1 MIELKKLIGNTT
13 FIEVKNL
20 ANLIGVE
27 RLYLKFEGSN
37 PTGTQKDRIALAL
50 VEDAMKNGYKGIIT
64 ATCGNFGAALAYVA
78 KSFGLETYIYI
89 PTIYHPS
96 KNRINYIKQANA
108 HMLYVDGHYEDA
120 VEFSSEIAENENYY
134 NANPGTDR
142 VKELSFK
149 AYGEISMELYRSLR
163 RVPDYVFCPV
173 GNGTTLTGIH
183 LGFKQLYKDGKISKI
198 PKIVATSTTK
208 GNPVIKS
215 YKSKSKTALD
225 LSPDEI
231 KESKINEPL
240 INWHSYDGQEA
251 LDAIYESD
259 GFAEYAS
266 DTRMMNFAK
275 ILREEQGVNALPAST
290 STLAVLSSLKNEKVT
305 LKGTYVSIITGRY
318 FK

>member
-1 MIELKKLIGNTT
+1 MLELKKLIGNTA

-20 ANLIGVE
+20 ANIIGVE

-50 VEDAMKNGYKGIIT
+50 VEDAIKNGYKRIIT

-96 KNRINYIKQANA
+96 KNRVNYIKQANA

-120 VEFSSEIAENENYY
+120 VEFSTQIAEDENYY
-134 NANPGTDR
+134 NANPGIDR
-142 VKELSFK
+142 VKEISFK
-149 AYGEISMELYRSLR
+149 AYGEISMELFRSLR
-163 RVPDYVFCPV
+163 RVPDYLFCPV
-173 GNGTTLTGIH
+173 GNGTTLTGIY

-198 PKIVATSTTK
+198 PKIVATSTSN
-208 GNPVIKS
+208 GNPIVKS
-215 YKSKSKTALD
+215 YKSKSKIALD
-225 LSPDEI
+225 LSPYEI

-251 LDAIYESD
+251 LDAIYDSD

-266 DTRMMNFAK
+266 DSKMRNFYR
-275 ILREEQGVNALPAST
+275 ILRDEQGVNALPAAT
-290 STLAVLSSLKNEKVT
+290 STLAVLSSLKNERVT
-305 LKGTYVSIITGRY
+305 LKGPYVSIITGRY
-318 FK
+318 FR

>member
-1 MIELKKLIGNTT
+1 MFELKRLIGNTT
-13 FIEVKNL
+13 FTEAKNL
-20 ANLIGVE
+20 ANFLGCE

-50 VEDAMKNGYKGIIT
+50 VEDAFKNGYKGIIT

-78 KSFGLETYIYI
+78 KNFGLETYIYI

-134 NANPGTDR
+134 NANPGTER
-142 VKELSFK
+142 VKEVSFK
-149 AYGEISMELYRSLR
+149 AYSEISLELYRSLR
-163 RVPDYVFCPV
+163 RVPDYLFCPV
-173 GNGTTLTGIH
+173 GNGTTLAGIH

-208 GNPVIKS
+208 GNPIIKS
-215 YKSKSKTALD
+215 YKKKSKLVQD
-225 LSPDEI
+225 LSPYEI
-231 KESKINEPL
+231 KESKVNEPL

-251 LDAIYESD
+251 LDAIYESN

-266 DTRMMNFAK
+266 DTKMINLSK
-275 ILREEQGVNALPAST
+275 LLRNEQGLNALPAST
-290 STLAVLSSLKNEKVT
+290 STLAVLSNLRNENVI

-318 FK
+318 FR